1 MASKKNPWKIKD
13 GVIRL
18 LDDSQANRKL
28 LRKWIT
34 SKVLEQGNTKGY
46 TNILLGKN
54 NVPHRLGSID
64 KLFNPDDPTDIVSLR
79 NKATAAKAKAK
90 KNANMSA
97 PNQKVLDWVANL
109 DAEQM
114 WPEGKSLDG
123 FTAWALKNYSDM
135 QDVAKWMGELNNEFF
150 DAGHAVD
157 QGFSSKTGLAPQFRY
172 HAESGNQNLKGLA
185 DEFKDT
191 DKKGKV
197 VVDKDG
203 RVSIIDPDTGLP
215 ISSERGTIKGPTDN
229 VRTKADLADV
239 DVAYNPHQAFFEYLN
254 EGNEDL
260 NFLTQEGFTPEQ
272 KKALLFDTE
281 FDPTARGADIKIRDE
296 ILNAGVSRRFA
307 QVNGLFASMADSK
320 AGRAITGAAGKGRTA
335 DLIGQTGMH
344 LASGNIVGASIA
356 GTTLAATQALE
367 NPAVQRRIARQI
379 AQIVQKRGA
388 KTALKMM
395 PGLDV
400 AISGA
405 EAWGYLS
412 EGKMDQAAIAAMSGA
427 IGWIPVIG
435 DGASAALDLT
445 NTGLDIARLDY
456 DGIGAPEPET
466 KTKVGEVPDT
476 KPRGINDPLKAFAR
490 AV

>member
-1 MASKKNPWKIKD
+1 MASKKNPWTITKD
-13 GVIRL
+13 GAIIL
-18 LDDSQANRKL
+18 KDDSQANRKL

-34 SKVLEQGNTKGY
+34 QQVEAQGNTKGY
-46 TNILLGKN
+46 TNIFLGKSKI
-54 NVPHRLGSID
+54 PHRLGSVD
-64 KLFNPDDPTDIVSLR
+64 NFFSGKAEMLSFR
-79 NKATAAKAKAK
+79 NKQTAKKAKDK
-90 KNANMSA
+90 KLKNMTA
-97 PNQKVLDWVANL
+97 PNELVLEW
-109 DAEQM
+109 AEQLGNKEM
-114 WPEGKSLDG
+114 WPEGKSLEG
-123 FTAWALKNYSDM
+123 FVEWAMGNYRDS
-135 QDVAKWMGELNNEFF
+135 QKAAKAMEELTGIWQ

-157 QGFSSKTGLAPQFRY
+157 KGFSSRTGLGVQPRFHPRM
-172 HAESGNQNLKGLA
+172 GNQNLRGVAK
-185 DEFKDT
+185 EFSGDV
-191 DKKGKV
+191 KKA
-197 VVDKDG
+197 
-203 RVSIIDPDTGLP
+203 
-215 ISSERGTIKGPTDN
+215 TDN
-229 VRTKADLADV
+229 IRTKADLKDV
-239 DVAYNPHQAFFEYLN
+239 DIAFDSDSAFFEYLN
-254 EGNEDL
+254 EGNENLD
-260 NFLTQEGFTPEQ
+260 FLTQEGWTQEQ
-272 KKALLFDTE
+272 KTALLFDTE

-296 ILNAGVSRRFA
+296 ILNTGVNRQIA
-307 QVNGLFASMADSK
+307 QAQGLFASMADSK

-379 AQIVQKRGA
+379 ASIVKKRGA

-405 EAWGYLS
+405 ETWGYLS
-412 EGKMDQAAIAAMSGA
+412 EGKLDQAAIAAMSGA

-476 KPRGINDPLKAFAR
+476 KLRNINDPLKIFAK